1 MEANKVY
8 EQLVAWSKEISLL
21 GSVMG
26 VLGWD
31 QRVMMPPK
39 ATPYRASQFALLS
52 RLVHER
58 ATDPRVD
65 EWLRIVEQSELV
77 ADAES
82 DTAVNVRQWRRQYDR
97 MTKLPTEL
105 VTEFTHTTAI
115 AEKAWEQAREK
126 SDFSHFKPHLEKIV
140 ALVREIAERIGYE
153 KEPYDAL
160 LDEYEQGMTAE
171 EVERLFAP
179 LREQTPQLVER
190 IRSAPRQPDTRIL
203 RRHYPRSAQE
213 QFCRLI
219 AERIGFDW
227 QSGRLDPTVHPFA
240 SRLSPGDVRITT
252 RYYEDFL
259 SPSLFGTIHELGHAL
274 YELGL
279 PEEHFGTPLGE
290 ATSLGVHE
298 SQSRMW
304 ENFVGRSRAFWE
316 YFFPFAQQH
325 FSALCDVGLD
335 EFVFAINAVQPSTI
349 RVEAD
354 EVTYNLHILLRF
366 ELELALMRGELAVVD
381 MPDAW
386 NERFRTYMGFT
397 PPSDA
402 EGVLQDVHWSG
413 GMIGYFPTY
422 TLGNL
427 YGAMLYESAE
437 RDLGDL
443 SAMYRKG
450 EFAPLLAWLREKV
463 HRHGKRYTGKELVE
477 RISGQSVSA
486 EPLLR
491 YFERK
496 FGALYAL

>member
-8 EQLVAWSKEISLL
+8 EQLLAWSKEIRLL
-21 GSVMG
+21 GSMMG

-77 ADAES
+77 ADVES
-82 DTAVNVRQWRRQYDR
+82 DTAVNIRQWRRQYDR

-160 LDEYEQGMTAE
+160 LDEYEQGMSAE

-179 LREQTPQLVER
+179 LREWTPQLVER
-190 IRSAPRQPDTRIL
+190 IRSAPHQPDTRIL

-304 ENFVGRSRAFWE
+304 ENFVGRSHAFWK
-316 YFFPFAQQH
+316 YFFPIAQQH
-325 FSALCDVGLD
+325 FNALRDVGLD
-335 EFVFAINAVQPSTI
+335 EFVFAINAVRPSTI

-366 ELELALMRGELAVVD
+366 ELELALMRGELEVVD
-381 MPDAW
+381 LPDAW
-386 NERFRTYMGFT
+386 NERFRAYMGFI

-413 GMIGYFPTY
+413 GMIGYFPAY

-486 EPLLR
+486 EPLLH